1 MKYPKT
7 THPQTLKN
15 YECAIIEEAK
25 LVGYSL
31 NPAHPVGGHKARVFQ
46 SALGFNQENWQEL
59 ESEIRTKLPYYP
71 ATKLD
76 ETSFGIKFS
85 VYLPITGPNLR
96 TVEVL
101 TVWQYDKDIEGN
113 ESDVPRL
120 ITTYVTGE

>member
-46 SALGFNQENWQEL
+46 SALGFNQENWQKL
-59 ESEIRTKLPYYP
+59 ESEIRMKLPYHP

-76 ETSFGIKFS
+76 ETSFGTKFS

-113 ESDVPRL
+113 EPNFSF
-120 ITTYVTGE
+120 